1 MARKWSKHEDRILVE
16 AVLKHIEDGST
27 QLAAFAETG
36 ERLGRSPEACGFRW
50 NNVLR
55 KKYEASLQIAQEQAR
70 SVRTR
75 SKLRLEDGWDEKE
88 IPRLVNWMIRY
99 LRWWRDRWA
108 ARECERK
115 ELKEKIR
122 RKEEVIRQL
131 KQENER
137 LQRERVSGT
146 MFGMETNGNLVRV
159 EGR

>member
-1 MARKWSKHEDRILVE
+1 MARKWSKHEDQLLAETIF
-16 AVLKHIEDGST
+16 KHIEDGST

-75 SKLRLEDGWDEKE
+75 SKLHLEDGWDEKE
-88 IPRLVNWMIRY
+88 IPKMVNWMIRY

-108 ARECERK
+108 GRERERK

-131 KQENER
+131 RRENEQ
-137 LQRERVSGT
+137 LQRERLTGT